1 MTAPQ
6 WGTYGAT
13 RTSAATSRPTVES
26 SPPMFVPTV
35 IVSTAPA
42 HVLPT
47 LIAPDSGSSA
57 ASPEFLFALD
67 EAALQ
72 RIRRT
77 AETPPR
83 VSILDVIGAITGQA
97 RNNCAAVWSRLRE
110 SRPDVAA
117 RCGFFKFPG
126 RRQRKTPVA
135 GAGAILD
142 IVMIL
147 PGQAAVALR
156 QQTAAALVH
165 YLDENDTPAR
175 EALPSVGNNRPG
187 NSVLERR
194 WSRDEDFYL
203 CYCQKR
209 PSAMSASTALSTGL
223 SSNGTAQKGF
233 AEHQAAPKSHKTDEP
248 LPA

>member
-1 MTAPQ
+1 MALAVGRSPRPSSGGVRAAKLLFLRLLQKSPAAMTAPQ
-6 WGTYGAT
+6 WGTSGAT
-13 RTSAATSRPTVES
+13 TTSAATSRPTVES

-42 HVLPT
+42 HGRPT

-156 QQTAAALVH
+156 QQTAGLTSSAA
-165 YLDENDTPAR
+165 
-175 EALPSVGNNRPG
+175 
-187 NSVLERR
+187 NS
-194 WSRDEDFYL
+194 D
-203 CYCQKR
+203 
-209 PSAMSASTALSTGL
+209 
-223 SSNGTAQKGF
+223 
-233 AEHQAAPKSHKTDEP
+233 
-248 LPA
+248 